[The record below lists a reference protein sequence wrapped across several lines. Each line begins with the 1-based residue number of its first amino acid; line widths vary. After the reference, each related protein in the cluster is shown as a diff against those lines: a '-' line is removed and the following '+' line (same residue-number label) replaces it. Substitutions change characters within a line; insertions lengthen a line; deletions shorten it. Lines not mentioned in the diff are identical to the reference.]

1 MKENTLLKDLKTEFQ
16 NLSAV
21 RILALDNDTKLLS
34 FLLER
39 SQNKEEFKRRF
50 FEDLG
55 KALIFKKESFLQFLD
70 LHTLNKS
77 YTSFINKIGLLNK
90 NTKQFL
96 RTNDEVV
103 LNFAFKDCVLK
114 GSQTKDESKT
124 EELFFNEILA
134 ESEIDVLFAP
144 KALHNFELCDYQMNK
159 NDEIMPYLKDSPNL
173 LIKGNNL
180 LALHSLKHRKDI
192 YAQVKLIYIDP
203 PYNTGNDS
211 FNYNDN
217 FNHSTYLC
225 FMKNRLEIAREFLR
239 DDGVIFIQCDDNE
252 QAYLKVLCDE
262 VFGRENF
269 VACVVWLKGNAQND
283 ADTIQRNQEY
293 ILCYARN
300 IDLKPISQLKQ
311 EVRVKAFKDEKTGQ
325 FYYEGAGLTTGGAGG
340 VLNARVN
347 LGFTIYYNPKTKD
360 VVAKDDYDKAL
371 AKVSND
377 ESEIYTNDE
386 SLLKKGYEI
395 IRPPKK
401 GARLGCWTWVLEKFN
416 NEKDSVL
423 IRKSDS
429 GGYIVL
435 KKEWLESKQVK
446 QDENGDFYAV
456 IEKVNPPKSFVDFV
470 GSGRGTT
477 ELKILYGTKVFNNPK
492 PEALLKRIIE
502 ISTKEN
508 DLVMDFFA
516 GSGTTLAVAHKMN
529 RRYVGIEQMD
539 YIETITKER
548 LKKVVNGEQG
558 GVSKQV
564 GWNPKEQNPEDKR
577 KNQFMYCELM
587 PLNILYKK
595 EIIEASKEQELE
607 KLYKILKEKAFIDYR
622 VDIQEILKDKD
633 FQALDFENKKA
644 FLLQSLD
651 SNMDYVLFGDLED
664 KDLQL
669 SKELIALNKAFYE
682 KVKKS

>member
-159 NDEIMPYLKDSPNL
+159 NNEIMPYLKDSPNL

-269 VACVVWLKGNAQND
+269 VSTICWQKKNSPQNDSKWLSDNHDFILLYAQNKESW
-283 ADTIQRNQEY
+283 R
-293 ILCYARN
+293 
-300 IDLKPISQLKQ
+300 P
-311 EVRVKAFKDEKTGQ
+311 
-325 FYYEGAGLTTGGAGG
+325 
-340 VLNARVN
+340 N
-347 LGFTIYYNPKTKD
+347 LLP
-360 VVAKDDYDKAL
+360 
-371 AKVSND
+371 
-377 ESEIYTNDE
+377 
-386 SLLKKGYEI
+386 
-395 IRPPKK
+395 R
-401 GARLGCWTWVLEKFN
+401 
-416 NEKDSVL
+416 
-423 IRKSDS
+423 
-429 GGYIVL
+429 
-435 KKEWLESKQVK
+435 
-446 QDENGDFYAV
+446 
-456 IEKVNPPKSFVDFV
+456 
-470 GSGRGTT
+470 
-477 ELKILYGTKVFNNPK
+477 
-492 PEALLKRIIE
+492 
-502 ISTKEN
+502 
-508 DLVMDFFA
+508 
-516 GSGTTLAVAHKMN
+516 
-529 RRYVGIEQMD
+529 
-539 YIETITKER
+539 
-548 LKKVVNGEQG
+548 
-558 GVSKQV
+558 
-564 GWNPKEQNPEDKR
+564 
-577 KNQFMYCELM
+577 
-587 PLNILYKK
+587 
-595 EIIEASKEQELE
+595 
-607 KLYKILKEKAFIDYR
+607 
-622 VDIQEILKDKD
+622 
-633 FQALDFENKKA
+633 
-644 FLLQSLD
+644 
-651 SNMDYVLFGDLED
+651 
-664 KDLQL
+664 
-669 SKELIALNKAFYE
+669 
-682 KVKKS
+682 